1 MCLLV
6 CVILF
11 PIHMFT
17 HIHFYLPLHF
27 PLRSIFPITSTLRV
41 FLFCFVSFGGRVHSF
56 KNPATFGGW
65 EETML
70 LAWSVPQVTQ
80 PWRARKVPLQ
90 LLLDQATFSWHN
102 SGCPLDSAAKCDSR
116 EIPEGHWAQRMWPG
130 ISFTRVVLLS
140 QSARISQGQI
150 FTSVWPRAE
159 VRGEQ
164 EVWSIW
170 LEQPA
175 GALAHSFCS
184 LKLSFLLWNAVEML
198 SKFSPS
204 FELFIT
210 ELAHVHAPCTCW
222 YTSLGLSLVN
232 LCFVG
237 LIFRAPDWEP
247 KRVEGKRL
255 FFLFY
260 IRKGLPQLG
269 TYLGNASPLLSHPEQ
284 RWKPGLGP

>member
-1 MCLLV
+1 MCGIIFFVHFLKEKKY
-6 CVILF
+6 I
-11 PIHMFT
+11 P
-17 HIHFYLPLHF
+17 HIHIN
-27 PLRSIFPITSTLRV
+27 SNIFVIVKESM
-41 FLFCFVSFGGRVHSF
+41 GG
-56 KNPATFGGW
+56 
-65 EETML
+65 
-70 LAWSVPQVTQ
+70 
-80 PWRARKVPLQ
+80 
-90 LLLDQATFSWHN
+90 
-102 SGCPLDSAAKCDSR
+102 
-116 EIPEGHWAQRMWPG
+116 
-130 ISFTRVVLLS
+130 
-140 QSARISQGQI
+140 
-150 FTSVWPRAE
+150 
-159 VRGEQ
+159 
-164 EVWSIW
+164 SIW